1 MTDRTTGDIPEN
13 AVPEAVVKKRSGISI
28 VWIIPIV
35 AAIIGAWV
43 AYKSLSEIG
52 PTITISFK
60 SAEGLEE
67 GKTKVKYK
75 DVEVGQVVSID
86 LEKDLQH
93 VLVTVQMNAG
103 SKGYL
108 TEKTRFW
115 VVKARISGGT
125 VSGLGTLLGGAYI
138 AIDPVASGKFVN
150 KFTGLEQAP
159 VVTTDQPG
167 RHFLLKADRRGSLDM
182 GAPIYF
188 RQIKV
193 GEVVSYELA
202 EDNESVDFKIFI
214 DAPHHLKVTE
224 NTRFWNA
231 SGVDVSL
238 SAAGFKVDME
248 STVTL
253 LTGGLAFGLPP
264 NTQPG
269 DEVPENTVFTLH
281 ESRTLAYEQEITLR
295 KKFLL
300 YFDGTVRGLTPDAP
314 VEFRGITLGKV
325 VSVDLEFDVE
335 NEGFVIPV
343 VIELEPERFG
353 GGTSGYAPEK
363 RRQILDGMIANGLR
377 AQLKTGNLL
386 TGKLYVDLDFYPD
399 AEKQVLREAKGYE
412 VLPTIPTSIEEITRS
427 VNAVLDKLKEFPF
440 GKIGADMTKALA
452 SLDKTIVQADGT
464 LKSIDSMVAKDSP
477 VSRDLQETLRELS
490 DAARSLRVL
499 ADYLERHPEALLR
512 GKEQQ

>member
-1 MTDRTTGDIPEN
+1 MTDRTAGNLPETDM
-13 AVPEAVVKKRSGISI
+13 PEAVVRKRSGISI
-28 VWIIPIV
+28 VWLIPVV

-43 AYKSLSEIG
+43 AYKSFSEVG
-52 PTITISFK
+52 PTVVITFEN
-60 SAEGLEE
+60 AEGLEA
-67 GKTKVKYK
+67 GKTKVKFK
-75 DVEVGQVVSID
+75 DVEVGMVKSID
-86 LEKDLQH
+86 LDKDLKH

-115 VVKARISGGT
+115 VVKARISAGN

-138 AIDPVASGKFVN
+138 AIDPVHGSKFVD

-159 VVTTDQPG
+159 IVTTDQPG
-167 RHFLLKADRRGSLDM
+167 RHFLLKADSRGSLDV

-202 EDNESVDFKIFI
+202 DDNKSVDFKIFV

-238 SAAGFKVDME
+238 SASGFKVDME
-248 STVTL
+248 STVSL

-264 NTQPG
+264 DTAPG
-269 DEVPENTVFTLH
+269 DVVPENTVFKLN
-281 ESRTLAYEQEITLR
+281 ENRADAFEQEITLR
-295 KKFLL
+295 EKFLL
-300 YFDGTVRGLTPDAP
+300 YFDGTVRGLATDAP
-314 VEFRGITLGKV
+314 VEFRGIPVGRV
-325 VSVDLEFDVE
+325 VSVDLEFDGQSE
-335 NEGFVIPV
+335 EFVIPV
-343 VIELEPERFG
+343 LIELEPERFG
-353 GGTSGYAPEK
+353 GGTSAYAAE
-363 RRQILDGMIANGLR
+363 RRKQILERLIAKGLR
-377 AQLKTGNLL
+377 AQLKVGNLL
-386 TGKLYVDLDFYPD
+386 TGKLYVDLGFYPG
-399 AEKQVLREAKGYE
+399 AEKAALTQAKGYQ

-427 VNAVLDKLKEFPF
+427 VSTVLDKMKEFPY
-440 GKIGADMTKALA
+440 GRIGADMTKALA

-464 LKSIDSMVAKDSP
+464 LKSIDGMFAKDSAM
-477 VSRDLQETLRELS
+477 SQELQATLRELS

-512 GKEQQ
+512 GKERE